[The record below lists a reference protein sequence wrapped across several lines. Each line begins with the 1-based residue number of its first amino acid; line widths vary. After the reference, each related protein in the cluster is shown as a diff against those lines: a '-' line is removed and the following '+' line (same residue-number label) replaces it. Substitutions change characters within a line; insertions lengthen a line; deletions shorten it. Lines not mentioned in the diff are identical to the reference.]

1 MQKLRNVPRALNGVG
16 CPVAATVLGTG
27 EEVESVT
34 PLPVTPNL
42 LVSVNELASV
52 LVVEILDAVP
62 NWELGS

>member
-1 MQKLRNVPRALNGVG
+1 MG

>member
-1 MQKLRNVPRALNGVG
+1 M
-16 CPVAATVLGTG
+16 AATVLGTG
-27 EEVESVT
+27 EDVESVT